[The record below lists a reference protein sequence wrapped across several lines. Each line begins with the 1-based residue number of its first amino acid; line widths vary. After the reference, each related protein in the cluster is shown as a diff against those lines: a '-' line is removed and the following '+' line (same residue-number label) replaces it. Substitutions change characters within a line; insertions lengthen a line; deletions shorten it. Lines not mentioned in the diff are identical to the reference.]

1 MRTRSEL
8 IMCYYQEQLL
18 QMHII
23 QMQNI
28 YVMLTVDSM
37 RASNLTNEAACFLDI
52 EFITPDKFPTDA
64 GTIS

>member
-1 MRTRSEL
+1 MKVETVSFKFKWLNFIINMRTRSEL

-18 QMHII
+18 QMHIT

-37 RASNLTNEAACFLDI
+37 RAFNLT
-52 EFITPDKFPTDA
+52 
-64 GTIS
+64 